1 MNNIVPISRK
11 QAVMRFAWV
20 FLVCLLCLSVSTL
33 PAQTRA
39 YKISG
44 SVKDAKGTLRGV
56 AVRVDKTNSGGVS
69 GADGAYT
76 INANLAPGKYTVLVA
91 AINYKQFRRQITLGD
106 DNAIVLDVKLEEDI
120 TRMDEVVVTGTSSAS
135 SRKTLGNSI
144 GSVNAKDVQNT
155 GANAIDA
162 AMAGKIA
169 GVQIQQNSG
178 NPAGGVSVRLRGTN
192 TFSGSADPLY
202 IIDGVI
208 INNDSR
214 ELVDLG
220 GYAQNRLVDM
230 NPNDIERIEVLKGA
244 SAAAIYGARANNGVV
259 QIFTKRGTTGAP
271 TITFSTRVNTDDLR
285 QKIAVNME
293 PLRLIS
299 GVVVDKNPDG
309 SAVQRYDMQDLIF
322 RRAWGIDN
330 YLSAQGGSGGTK
342 YFLSANQT
350 GNQGIVGGSSF
361 NRAGARI
368 RVEQV
373 LSDNLTASVGLNYVN
388 SSSKEVPNGGLN
400 NAYGSLTGF
409 IFAQNFINPRPVD
422 GVYPQL
428 SPPAIVTRTNPL
440 EAIDRFDFSNNT
452 SRLTGDFQL
461 NYIPITGLS
470 VNYVMGFDTYSQIG
484 SGFIPR
490 GTTTPGLA
498 GGFSRRSTYN
508 VAAINN
514 DLNITYRADI
524 SDDFKST
531 TQLGGTLQYERK
543 EQLTAQS
550 EQLAPIAVVAS
561 AGAVGQALG
570 DSREE
575 FAIYGAFV
583 QQSFDINN
591 TFFVTGALRMDA
603 SSVFGAANR
612 FQFFPKVS
620 GSALLSEFWKE
631 SELAKI
637 LPTAKIRAAWGQSG
651 GLTAIGA
658 YTRFTNYN
666 PAAFTGLA
674 GLQPSTVLGSV
685 DVKPERQTE
694 LEVGTDFALLENRIG
709 VEFSYYN
716 KVTTDLLLNRTLAP
730 TTGFSNLL
738 ANVGTLTS
746 NGIELLVRVVPVQ
759 TDDFKWTLTGIYNQ
773 NRSIINGVEGG
784 FLQIVDGFGQVAV
797 VNGQQLGVFRTFY
810 GARNPDGS
818 YLLTPDSL
826 RNAAGIATGLNPNR
840 GLPQRE
846 RGTVDRNGNVTPQ
859 RDAFGQPT
867 GVQLQKVV
875 GDPNPDFTLSFIN
888 EFVLGKLSL
897 RVQID
902 GMYGQD
908 VFNFTRRVG
917 VSSNY
922 GGLPEYGVELRDN
935 FPTRRQGGLPL
946 GWNQAKFG
954 LLGDW
959 VEDASF
965 TRLREVAV
973 SYEINPENF
982 MSIRSARLTLTG
994 RNLLVLTQ
1002 YSGWDPEV
1010 NTGGQRTA
1018 VRGFDFVEV
1027 PLPRS
1032 FSLGLTLT
1040 F

>member
-1 MNNIVPISRK
+1 MNNILPISRK
-11 QAVMRFAWV
+11 QAVMRLAW
-20 FLVCLLCLSVSTL
+20 FLLVCLLTSSVMTL
-33 PAQTRA
+33 QAQTRA

-44 SVKDAKGTLRGV
+44 SVKDAKGALRGV
-56 AVRVDKTNSGGVS
+56 AVRVDKTNFGGVS
-69 GADGAYT
+69 GADGAYA
-76 INANLAPGKYTVLVA
+76 INANLAPGKYTVVVA

-106 DNAIVLDVKLEEDI
+106 DNTISLDVKLDEDV
-120 TRMDEVVVTGTSSAS
+120 TRMDEVVVTGTSVAS

-208 INNDSR
+208 VNNDSR

-293 PLRLIS
+293 PLRLIG

-309 SAVQRYDMQDLIF
+309 SAIQRYDMQDYIF

-342 YFLSANQT
+342 YFLSVNQT
-350 GNQGIVGGSSF
+350 GNQGIIGGTSF
-361 NRAGARI
+361 NRAGARV

-388 SSSKEVPNGGLN
+388 SSSKEIPNGGLN

-409 IFAQNFINPRPVD
+409 IFGQNYIDPRPKD
-422 GVYPQL
+422 GIYAQL
-428 SPPAIVTRTNPL
+428 SPPAIVTRTNPI

-470 VNYVMGFDTYSQIG
+470 VNYVFGFDTYSQVG
-484 SGFIPR
+484 SAFIPR

-498 GGFSRRSTYN
+498 GGFSRRGTYN

-514 DLNITYRADI
+514 DLNITYRTDI

-543 EQLTAQS
+543 DLLTAQS
-550 EQLAPIAVVAS
+550 EQLAPVAVVAS

-570 DSREE
+570 DLREE
-575 FAIYGAFV
+575 FAIYGAFI

-620 GSALLSEFWKE
+620 GSALVSEFWKE
-631 SELAKI
+631 SDLAKI

-658 YTRFTNYN
+658 YTRFTNYLPVN
-666 PAAFTGLA
+666 FTGLS
-674 GLQPSTVLGSV
+674 GLQSLPQIGSV

-694 LEVGTDFALLENRIG
+694 IEVGTDFALLENRIG

-716 KVTTDLLLNRTLAP
+716 KVTTDLLLNRSIAP
-730 TTGFSNLL
+730 TTGFLNLL

-784 FLQIVDGFGQVAV
+784 FLQITDGFGQVAV

-818 YLLTPDSL
+818 YLL
-826 RNAAGIATGLNPNR
+826 NAA

-846 RGTVDRNGNVTPQ
+846 AGTVDKNGVGTPQ
-859 RDAFGQPT
+859 RNAAGQPT
-867 GVQLQKVV
+867 GTQLQKVV

-965 TRLREVAV
+965 TRLREVAL
-973 SYEINPENF
+973 SYEINPESF

>member
-1 MNNIVPISRK
+1 MKPFLPIPPKRIIT
-11 QAVMRFAWV
+11 QLVWIFM
-20 FLVCLLCLSVSTL
+20 VCLLPLSGLTL
-33 PAQTRA
+33 RAQTRA

-44 SVKDAKGTLRGV
+44 SVKDAKGAMRGV
-56 AVRVDKTNSGGVS
+56 VVRIDKTSFGGVS
-69 GADGAYT
+69 DPQGNYT
-76 INANLAPGKYTVLVA
+76 VSANLAPGKYSVVVS
-91 AINYKQFRRQITLGD
+91 AINYKQFRRQISLGD
-106 DNAIVLDVKLEEDI
+106 DNTISLDVKLDEDI
-120 TRMDEVVVTGTSSAS
+120 TRMDEVVVTGTSAAS

-144 GSVNAKDVQNT
+144 GAVNAKDVQNT

-162 AMAGKIA
+162 ALAGKVA

-208 INNDSR
+208 VNNDSR

-244 SAAAIYGARANNGVV
+244 AAAAIYGARANNGVV

-285 QKIAVNME
+285 QKMPVNLE
-293 PLRLIS
+293 PLRLIN

-309 SAVQRYDMQDLIF
+309 SAIKRYDLQDYIF

-342 YFLSANQT
+342 YFLSVNQT

-361 NRAGARI
+361 NRAGARA

-400 NAYGSLTGF
+400 SAYGSLTGF
-409 IFAQNFINPRPVD
+409 IFAQNYIDPRPVD

-470 VNYVMGFDTYSQIG
+470 VNYVFGFDTYSQIG
-484 SGFIPR
+484 SAFIPR

-514 DLNITYRADI
+514 DLNITYRGDL
-524 SDDFKST
+524 SDDIKSI
-531 TQLGGTLQYERK
+531 TQLGGTLQYERR

-550 EQLAPIAVVAS
+550 EQLAPVAVVAS
-561 AGAVGQALG
+561 SGAVGQALG
-570 DSREE
+570 DNREE

-583 QQSFDINN
+583 QQSFEINN

-620 GSALLSEFWKE
+620 GSALVSEFWKE

-666 PAAFTGLA
+666 PASFTGLA

-694 LEVGTDFALLENRIG
+694 LEIGTDFALLENRVG

-746 NGIELLVRVVPVQ
+746 NGVELLVRVVPVQ
-759 TDDFKWTLTGIYNQ
+759 TDDFKWTLTGIYNR
-773 NRSIINGVEGG
+773 NRSVINGVEGG
-784 FLQIVDGFGQVAV
+784 FLQITDGFGQVAV
-797 VNGQQLGVFRTFY
+797 VNGEQLGVFRTFY
-810 GARNPDGS
+810 GARKPDGS
-818 YLLTPDSL
+818 YLLTP
-826 RNAAGIATGLNPNR
+826 A

-846 RGTVDRNGNVTPQ
+846 RGTVDKNGIGTPQ
-859 RDAFGQPT
+859 RDANGQPT

-888 EFVLGKLSL
+888 EFALGKLSL
-897 RVQID
+897 RVQVD

-935 FPTRRQGGLPL
+935 FPSYRQGGLPL
-946 GWNQAKFG
+946 GWNQAKFA

-965 TRLREVAV
+965 TRLREVAL

-982 MSIRSARLTLTG
+982 MSIRAARLTLTG

-1010 NTGGQRTA
+1010 NAGGQRTA